1 MSLALVVLIVG
12 TAVVFYVLIGYPM
25 ILAMIPAKAAP
36 SAASPAKDLRHEPTV
51 SLIMVVYNGASY
63 VRAKMESI
71 LALDYP
77 SGQLEIVVV
86 SDGSED
92 ETESIVREFSSRGVQ
107 LLVVPHGGKALGLNH
122 ALTRASGEILFF
134 TDVRQPLDRMAL
146 RHLAANFADPAVGAV
161 TGELQLL
168 RGEHGEHADMD
179 LYWRYELWA
188 RRRHSSI
195 DSIFNTTGCIYA
207 MRRHLALPL
216 PADTLSDD
224 AMLPLRAFFAG
235 YRVIF
240 DPEAIAV
247 DYPAVAG
254 TESRRRFRNLAGL
267 WQVFVRVPQL
277 FTSRNRM
284 RFHFLSHKFS
294 RLVLP
299 WAILLVLGATFA
311 LPPSP
316 FRSSLLAGDLALLLL
331 ALLDRFVPHRFPLKR
346 LTSPARTF
354 LLMNAASLAA
364 AVVFLTP
371 PSRLWIPTR
380 VHSSDPKPG
389 REAG

>member
-1 MSLALVVLIVG
+1 MPATLILLLASSAII
-12 TAVVFYVLIGYPM
+12 FYILIGYPI
-25 ILAMIPAKAAP
+25 ILAMIPAKTRP
-36 SAASPAKDLRHEPTV
+36 VTKDLRHQPPV
-51 SLIMVVYNGASY
+51 SLLMVVYNGATY
-63 VRAKMESI
+63 IRDKLETI

-77 SGQLEIVVV
+77 KDQLEIIVV
-86 SDGSED
+86 SDGSTD
-92 ETESIVREFSSRGVQ
+92 DTEELVREYANRGVQ
-107 LLVVPHGGKALGLNH
+107 LLTAPHAGKAAGLNLGL
-122 ALTRASGEILFF
+122 ARASGDILFF

-146 RHLAANFADPAVGAV
+146 RHLAANFADPAVGVV
-161 TGELQLL
+161 TGELRLL
-168 RGEHGEHADMD
+168 RGEHGEQADMD

-188 RRRHSSI
+188 RRRQSNI

-207 MRRHLALPL
+207 MRRHLAGPI
-216 PADTLSDD
+216 PSDTLSDD

-247 DYPAVAG
+247 DYPAVTG

-294 RLVLP
+294 RLALP
-299 WAILLVLGATFA
+299 WAILAAVGATLA
-311 LPPSP
+311 LPAPNW
-316 FRSSLLAGDLALLLL
+316 REALLAVEATPLLL
-331 ALLDRFVPHRFPLKR
+331 ALVDPFIPKGFPLTR
-346 LTSPARTF
+346 LSSPARTF

-364 AVVFLTP
+364 PVVFFMRP
-371 PSRLWIPTR
+371 GRLWVPTR
-380 VHSSDPKPG
+380 VHTNES
-389 REAG
+389 R